1 MATVFRIEKQKN
13 YTVMSNHHLKNPAL
27 SLKAKGLLSQMLS
40 LPDNWDYSLKG
51 LSKINKESIDAI
63 RTAVWELEKAGYIVR
78 SQGHGEHGKFSG
90 IEYII
95 YETPQFGEKKTD
107 SQEQGAGADV
117 KQEKDNSS
125 AQGTPE
131 SLDTKGV
138 SPWLENPTSVENP
151 EKTQSSDSP
160 WLDFPTSDNPTSA
173 NPISEQLNI
182 NNNKYINI
190 LNTHSF
196 NQQDKTL
203 SSEKPISSQEQLDGQ
218 TDFTHALEILE
229 NNPLGFEELLA
240 NCDFDCLPKPAQP
253 LMKSVLKTMYQSK
266 ELSIGSKRV
275 SQAMVRERLR
285 LLDGDILQSI
295 YIDYLSADTPDK
307 PIKNRTNYL
316 ISCIYNNSVTEY
328 ATQNADVSSIG
339 GSTADIVRQINRGA
353 LNPLLYLQSD
363 NDAIRTAAERR
374 AVIENSG

>member
-51 LSKINKESIDAI
+51 LAKINKESIDAI

-95 YETPQFGEKKTD
+95 YETPQLEERKTS
-107 SQEQGAGADV
+107 SQEQKTDTDV
-117 KQEKDNSS
+117 GRAEDKDS
-125 AQGTPE
+125 ATKSPK
-131 SLDTKGV
+131 SLDTQGG

-151 EKTQSSDSP
+151 KKIQSSGSP
-160 WLDFPTSDNPTSA
+160 GLGFPTSDNPTSG
-173 NPISEQLNI
+173 NPTSEQLNI

-190 LNTHSF
+190 LN
-196 NQQDKTL
+196 NQSISQRDKGRT
-203 SSEKPISSQEQLDGQ
+203 EKTISSQEQLDGQ
-218 TDFTHALEILE
+218 TDFTQTLEFLE

-240 NCDFDCLPKPAQP
+240 NCECGCLPEAAQP

-266 ELSIGSKRV
+266 ELSIGGKTV

-316 ISCIYNNSVTEY
+316 ISCIFNNSVTEY
-328 ATQNADVSSIG
+328 AAQNADASSIG
-339 GSTADIVRQINRGA
+339 GSTADIVRLINRGA

>member
-51 LSKINKESIDAI
+51 LAKINKESIDAI

-78 SQGHGEHGKFSG
+78 NRGHGDHGKFSG

-95 YETPQFGEKKTD
+95 YETPQLREVKKD
-107 SQEQGAGADV
+107 SQERGAGV
-117 KQEKDNSS
+117 EVRQEKDKNPI
-125 AQGTPE
+125 QETPE
-131 SLDTKGV
+131 CLDTKGL
-138 SPWLENPTSVENP
+138 SPLLENPTMVKNGKKDQSKTSPRLDFPTLENPTLENPTS
-151 EKTQSSDSP
+151 
-160 WLDFPTSDNPTSA
+160 
-173 NPISEQLNI
+173 EQLSI

-190 LNTHSF
+190 LNTPSIS
-196 NQQDKTL
+196 QKDKGRT
-203 SSEKPISSQEQLDGQ
+203 EKTISSQEQLDGQ
-218 TDFTHALEILE
+218 TDFSQTLEILN
-229 NNPLGFEELLA
+229 NNPFEFEELLA
-240 NCDFDCLPKPAQP
+240 NCDFDCLPEAAQP

-266 ELSIGSKRV
+266 ELSIGGKTV
-275 SQAMVRERLR
+275 TQVMVRERLR

-295 YIDYLSADTPDK
+295 YMDYLSAEMSDR

-328 ATQNADVSSIG
+328 AAQNTEVISIG
-339 GSTADIVRQINRGA
+339 GSSADIVRLINRGE

-363 NDAIRTAAERR
+363 NEAIRTAAQLR
-374 AVIENSG
+374 AIIDNSG